1 MKYKIF
7 QIFLLLGDYK
17 KNLKISISR
26 KKYKKTDFCFCVT
39 IKKFL
44 NFFYWLLQIAA
55 FLTTDYVEYSVTVY
69 VQESEEVIQTIFE
82 KPITGSIVSINSQGT
97 CKINSFAKCAVLNCY
112 VKQFDSLNTNEK
124 PIRFLGISTPCNT
137 FKDLKV

>member
-97 CKINSFAKCAVLNCY
+97 CKINSFAKYAVLNCY

-124 PIRFLGISTPCNT
+124 PIRFLGISTPST
-137 FKDLKV
+137 FSKT